1 MYPEANYECKP
12 EPELDPKPDKYCS
25 LAQYRE
31 IAHTHE
37 LAYMH
42 TLNNSLQPKPYFK
55 ENKANCSHCSQAYP
69 ILKSSIQA
77 QNSRI
82 YCGLYFFLIQRTI
95 LYKHTLS
102 YIRYMIRAHCFLQIS
117 LYYCV
122 QSYILT
128 GVHTKA
134 LFSTIAANTHSYASS
149 TLNSV
154 WTSQYSVSC
163 IQIFDIQ
170 PLPPSKSR
178 STSWQVAPNSSK
190 TRSTFVDQHLTSPI
204 SASRA
209 QI

>member
-69 ILKSSIQA
+69 ILKSSIKA
-77 QNSRI
+77 KNTI
-82 YCGLYFFLIQRTI
+82 YCRLYFILIQRAT
-95 LYKHTLS
+95 LYKHTPS
-102 YIRYMIRAHCFLQIS
+102 SRIHTYIRNIISAHCALSIS

-122 QSYILT
+122 QSYSLT
-128 GVHTKA
+128 RMHAKVLLSTNAAHT
-134 LFSTIAANTHSYASS
+134 L
-149 TLNSV
+149 L
-154 WTSQYSVSC
+154 C
-163 IQIFDIQ
+163 IINI
-170 PLPPSKSR
+170 
-178 STSWQVAPNSSK
+178 
-190 TRSTFVDQHLTSPI
+190 
-204 SASRA
+204 
-209 QI
+209 